1 MSKGTA
7 VPEGVGIVLR
17 PGANTSHTEYQVTR
31 FLLRLG
37 SLGWCRS
44 EMLDTPTGPVLRLR
58 LRTSLVAKFVPGF
71 DTLSLRQRLLK
82 SMARQD
88 EQVLMREVWV
98 AMLCAPV
105 RMDFADLDEL
115 AAHLRIR
122 CNIARAAE
130 KTALAFKTHAA
141 ERPADFWHD
150 EPHEGFLLKPEVC
163 LVDALIAAT
172 QPERTGRL
180 YDFSCYR
187 ATEYVV
193 LLGLAQEARTT
204 APDWY
209 ARLEQIARKK
219 CIKSAL
225 FHEVFLTEYGTT
237 DAPIPMHYYVP
248 GDRVWFKNPDP
259 HSSNAPGYE
268 GSWVIYLGGGRFSNF
283 WKRDA
288 PYSIETKS
296 IEVYHW
302 RHGAYIDADAGMQMN
317 EQSVDAEVART
328 CGDPVKR
335 QKVLK
340 RMARYRD
347 PMGIYADGGCMD
359 ASREFP
365 RQLCQ
370 IQLPPT

>member
-180 YDFSCYR
+180 YDFL
-187 ATEYVV
+187 ATGPPNMWCFWAWPKKPEPRHPIGMP
-193 LLGLAQEARTT
+193 GLS
-204 APDWY
+204 
-209 ARLEQIARKK
+209 RLPE
-219 CIKSAL
+219 
-225 FHEVFLTEYGTT
+225 
-237 DAPIPMHYYVP
+237 
-248 GDRVWFKNPDP
+248 KNA
-259 HSSNAPGYE
+259 SS
-268 GSWVIYLGGGRFSNF
+268 
-283 WKRDA
+283 
-288 PYSIETKS
+288 
-296 IEVYHW
+296 
-302 RHGAYIDADAGMQMN
+302 
-317 EQSVDAEVART
+317 
-328 CGDPVKR
+328 
-335 QKVLK
+335 
-340 RMARYRD
+340 
-347 PMGIYADGGCMD
+347 
-359 ASREFP
+359 P
-365 RQLCQ
+365 RSFMRCF
-370 IQLPPT
+370 